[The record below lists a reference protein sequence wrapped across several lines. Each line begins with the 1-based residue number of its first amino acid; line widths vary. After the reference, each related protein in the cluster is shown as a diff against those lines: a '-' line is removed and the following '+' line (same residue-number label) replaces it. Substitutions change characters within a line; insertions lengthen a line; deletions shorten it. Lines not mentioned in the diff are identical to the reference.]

1 MPEASCPV
9 EAARSKD
16 IHVLLI
22 EDDPGDVLMTREAFE
37 ICAISSTLHVVGDGE
52 QAMHFLHRAGE
63 FAGAPRPGLIL
74 LDLNLPRRGGLELLA
89 EVKADHDLLTIPVVV
104 LTTSQAHTDIT
115 ASYQLHANAY
125 ITKPV
130 SFDLFTEAIRQVDRF
145 YLTLA
150 ALPN

>member
-1 MPEASCPV
+1 
-9 EAARSKD
+9 
-16 IHVLLI
+16 VLLI

-52 QAMHFLHRAGE
+52 QAMHFLHRAGD

-74 LDLNLPRRGGLELLA
+74 LDLNLPRRCGLEVLA

-104 LTTSQAHTDIT
+104 LTTSQARTDIT

-150 ALPN
+150 ELPN